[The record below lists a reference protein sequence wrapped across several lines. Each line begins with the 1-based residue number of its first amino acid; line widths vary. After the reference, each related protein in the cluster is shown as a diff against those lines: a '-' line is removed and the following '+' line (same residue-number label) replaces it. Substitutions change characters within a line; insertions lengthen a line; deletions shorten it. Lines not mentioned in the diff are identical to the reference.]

1 MKTVYKMLLG
11 ALLGFLGAYCLL
23 AAEFEMTLLDI
34 AFEATLVI
42 SGLTILLIIYCF
54 SGISRMKK
62 RVSLLVSGD
71 EEDELEAKQYRT
83 FTDSTLANT
92 VSTIL
97 SIIAIGIT
105 IVTEQPLWLILVN
118 AALFIVTIISSYAAV
133 SVLTLVYP
141 NRNLPNPS
149 DKDYSKK
156 LLAISDEGEKHV
168 MLGGLFHTYQM
179 MNILLTSAMFILIVY
194 SLGANHSQ
202 LFSIMVIGIV
212 LIILNANYVLKIRN
226 R

>member
-23 AAEFEMTLLDI
+23 AAEFEMTLLDV

-42 SGLTILLIIYCF
+42 SGLTIVLIVYCF

-62 RVSLLVSGD
+62 RVSLSVSGD
-71 EEDELEAKQYRT
+71 EEDELEVKQYRT

-97 SIIAIGIT
+97 SIIAIGMA
-105 IVTEQPLWLILVN
+105 IVTEQPIWLILVN
-118 AALFIVTIISSYAAV
+118 IAIFIVTIISSYVAI
-133 SVLTLVYP
+133 SVLKLVYP
-141 NRNLPNPS
+141 NRNLPSPS

-179 MNILLTSAMFILIVY
+179 MNILLTGAMFILIVY

-202 LFSIMVIGIV
+202 LFSIIVIGLV
-212 LIILNANYVLKIRN
+212 LIILNANYMFRIRN

>member
-23 AAEFEMTLLDI
+23 AAEFEMTLIDI

-42 SGLTILLIIYCF
+42 SGVTILLIIYCF

-62 RVSLLVSGD
+62 RVSLSVSGD

-118 AALFIVTIISSYAAV
+118 AALFIVTIFSSYAAI

-141 NRNLPNPS
+141 NRNLPSPS

>member
-23 AAEFEMTLLDI
+23 AAEFEMTLLDV

-42 SGLTILLIIYCF
+42 SGLTIVLIVYCF

-62 RVSLLVSGD
+62 RVSFSVSGD

-97 SIIAIGIT
+97 SIIAIGMA
-105 IVTEQPLWLILVN
+105 IVTELPIWLILVN
-118 AALFIVTIISSYAAV
+118 VALFIITIISSYVAL
-133 SVLTLVYP
+133 SVLKLVYP
-141 NRNLPNPS
+141 NRNLPSPT
-149 DKDYSKK
+149 DKDYNKK

-179 MNILLTSAMFILIVY
+179 MNILLTNAMFILIVY

-202 LFSIMVIGIV
+202 LFSIIVIGVV
-212 LIILNANYVLKIRN
+212 LILLNANYMFRIRN

>member
-23 AAEFEMTLLDI
+23 AAEFEMTLLDV
-34 AFEATLVI
+34 AFEATVVI

-62 RVSLLVSGD
+62 RVSLSVSGD
-71 EEDELEAKQYRT
+71 DEDELEAKQYRT
-83 FTDSTLANT
+83 FTDLTLANT
-92 VSTIL
+92 VSTIF
-97 SIIAIGIT
+97 SIVAIGIA

-118 AALFIVTIISSYAAV
+118 AALFIVSIISSYISI
-133 SVLTLVYP
+133 SVLKLVYP
-141 NRNLPNPS
+141 NRNLPSLS

-168 MLGGLFHTYQM
+168 MLDGLFHTYQM

-202 LFSIMVIGIV
+202 LFSIMVIGLV

>member
-1 MKTVYKMLLG
+1 MKTIYKMLLG

-62 RVSLLVSGD
+62 RVSLSVSGD

-83 FTDSTLANT
+83 FTDLTLANT

-97 SIIAIGIT
+97 SIIAIGIA
-105 IVTEQPLWLILVN
+105 IVTEQSLWLILVN
-118 AALFIVTIISSYAAV
+118 AALFMVTIIGSYAAI
-133 SVLTLVYP
+133 SVLKLVYP
-141 NRNLPNPS
+141 NRNLPSPS

-202 LFSIMVIGIV
+202 LFSIMVIGLV

>member
-11 ALLGFLGAYCLL
+11 ALFGFFAAYCLL
-23 AAEFEMTLLDI
+23 AAEFEMTLLEV

-42 SGLTILLIIYCF
+42 SALTILLIIYCF

-62 RVSLLVSGD
+62 RVSLSVSGD

-105 IVTEQPLWLILVN
+105 IVTEQPIWLILVN
-118 AALFIVTIISSYAAV
+118 AALFIVTIISSYVAI
-133 SVLTLVYP
+133 SVLKLVYP
-141 NRNLPNPS
+141 NRNLPSPS

-168 MLGGLFHTYQM
+168 MLGGLFHTYQL
-179 MNILLTSAMFILIVY
+179 MNILLTGAMFIMIVY

-202 LFSIMVIGIV
+202 LFSIMVIGLV
-212 LIILNANYVLKIRN
+212 LIILNASYMLKIRN

>member
-1 MKTVYKMLLG
+1 MKTVYKLLSG

-42 SGLTILLIIYCF
+42 SGLTIVLIVYCF

-62 RVSLLVSGD
+62 RVSLSVSGD

-83 FTDSTLANT
+83 FTDSTLSNT

-97 SIIAIGIT
+97 SIIATGMA
-105 IVTEQPLWLILVN
+105 IVTEQPIWLILVN
-118 AALFIVTIISSYAAV
+118 VALFIVTIISSYVAI
-133 SVLTLVYP
+133 SVLQLVYP
-141 NRNLPNPS
+141 NRNLPSPS

-202 LFSIMVIGIV
+202 LFSIIVIGLV
-212 LIILNANYVLKIRN
+212 LIILNANYMFRIRN

>member
-42 SGLTILLIIYCF
+42 SGVTILLIVYCF

-62 RVSLLVSGD
+62 RVSLSVSGD

-118 AALFIVTIISSYAAV
+118 AALFIVTIISSYVAI

-141 NRNLPNPS
+141 NRHLPNPS

-179 MNILLTSAMFILIVY
+179 MNILLTGAMFILIVY

-202 LFSIMVIGIV
+202 LFSILVIGVV

>member
-11 ALLGFLGAYCLL
+11 ALLGFLAAYCLL
-23 AAEFEMTLLDI
+23 AAEFEMTLLDV

-62 RVSLLVSGD
+62 RVSLSVSGD

-83 FTDSTLANT
+83 FTDLSLSNT

-97 SIIAIGIT
+97 SIIAIGVA
-105 IVTEQPLWLILVN
+105 IVTEQPIWLILVN
-118 AALFIVTIISSYAAV
+118 AALFIVTIISSYVAI
-133 SVLTLVYP
+133 SVLKLVYP
-141 NRNLPNPS
+141 NRNLPSPS

-179 MNILLTSAMFILIVY
+179 MNILLTGAMFILIVY

-202 LFSIMVIGIV
+202 LFSIMVIGVI
-212 LIILNANYVLKIRN
+212 LIILNASYMLRIRN

>member
-23 AAEFEMTLLDI
+23 AAEFEMTLLDV

-62 RVSLLVSGD
+62 RVSLSVSGD

-83 FTDSTLANT
+83 FTDLTLANT
-92 VSTIL
+92 VSTIF
-97 SIIAIGIT
+97 SIVAMGIA
-105 IVTEQPLWLILVN
+105 IVTEQPIWLILVN
-118 AALFIVTIISSYAAV
+118 AALFIVSIISSYIAI
-133 SVLTLVYP
+133 SVLNLVYP

-168 MLGGLFHTYQM
+168 MLGGLYHTYQM
-179 MNILLTSAMFILIVY
+179 MNVLLTGAMFILIVY
-194 SLGANHSQ
+194 SIGANHSQ
-202 LFSIMVIGIV
+202 LFSIMVIGLV

>member
-23 AAEFEMTLLDI
+23 AAEFEMTLLDV
-34 AFEATLVI
+34 AFEATIVI
-42 SGLTILLIIYCF
+42 TGLTIILIIYCF

-62 RVSLLVSGD
+62 RVSLSVSGD
-71 EEDELEAKQYRT
+71 EEDELEARQYRT
-83 FTDSTLANT
+83 FTDLSLANT

-97 SIIAIGIT
+97 SIIAIGVA
-105 IVTEQPLWLILVN
+105 IVTEQQLWLILVN
-118 AALFIVTIISSYAAV
+118 VALFMITIISSYVAI
-133 SVLTLVYP
+133 SVLKLVYP
-141 NRNLPNPS
+141 NRNLPSPS
-149 DKDYSKK
+149 DKDYARK

-168 MLGGLFHTYQM
+168 MLEGLFYTFQM
-179 MNILLTSAMFILIVY
+179 MNILLTGAMFILIVY

-202 LFSIMVIGIV
+202 LFSIMIIGLI
-212 LIILNANYVLKIRN
+212 LIILNAQYMLKIRN

>member
-1 MKTVYKMLLG
+1 MKTIYKMLLG

-62 RVSLLVSGD
+62 RVSLSVSGD

-83 FTDSTLANT
+83 FTDVTLANT

-97 SIIAIGIT
+97 SIIAIGIS
-105 IVTEQPLWLILVN
+105 IVTEQPLWLILAN
-118 AALFIVTIISSYAAV
+118 AALFLITVILSYTSI
-133 SVLTLVYP
+133 SVLNLVYP

-202 LFSIMVIGIV
+202 LFSIVVIGVV

>member
-23 AAEFEMTLLDI
+23 AAEFEMTLLDV

-54 SGISRMKK
+54 SRISRMKK
-62 RVSLLVSGD
+62 RVSLSVSGD

-83 FTDSTLANT
+83 FTDLTLANT
-92 VSTIL
+92 VSTIF
-97 SIIAIGIT
+97 SIVAIGIA
-105 IVTEQPLWLILVN
+105 IVTEKPLWLILVN
-118 AALFIVTIISSYAAV
+118 AALFIVTVISSYISI
-133 SVLTLVYP
+133 SVLKLVYP
-141 NRNLPNPS
+141 NRNLPSLS

-168 MLGGLFHTYQM
+168 MLDGLFHTYQM

-202 LFSIMVIGIV
+202 LFSIMVIGLV
-212 LIILNANYVLKIRN
+212 LIILNANYVLRIRN

>member
-23 AAEFEMTLLDI
+23 AAEFEMTLLDVS
-34 AFEATLVI
+34 FEATLVI
-42 SGLTILLIIYCF
+42 SGLTIVLIVYCF

-62 RVSLLVSGD
+62 RVSFSVSGD

-97 SIIAIGIT
+97 SIIAIGMA
-105 IVTEQPLWLILVN
+105 IVTELPIWLILVN
-118 AALFIVTIISSYAAV
+118 VALFIITIISSYVAL
-133 SVLTLVYP
+133 SVLKLVYP
-141 NRNLPNPS
+141 NRNLPSPT
-149 DKDYSKK
+149 DKDYNKK

-179 MNILLTSAMFILIVY
+179 MNILLTGAMFILIVY

-202 LFSIMVIGIV
+202 LFSIIVIGVV
-212 LIILNANYVLKIRN
+212 LILLNANYMFRIRN

>member
-23 AAEFEMTLLDI
+23 AAEFELTLLQA

-42 SGLTILLIIYCF
+42 TGLTVLFIIYCF

-62 RVSLLVSGD
+62 RVSLSVSGD
-71 EEDELEAKQYRT
+71 EEDELEVKQYRT
-83 FTDSTLANT
+83 FTDVTLANT

-97 SIIAIGIT
+97 SIIAIGIS
-105 IVTEQPLWLILVN
+105 IVTEQPLWLILAN
-118 AALFIVTIISSYAAV
+118 AALFLITVILSYV
-133 SVLTLVYP
+133 STSVLKLVYP
-141 NRNLPNPS
+141 NRHLPSPT
-149 DKDYSKK
+149 DKDYGKK

-168 MLGGLFHTYQM
+168 MLDGLFHTFQM
-179 MNILLTSAMFILIVY
+179 MNILLTGAMFILIVY

-202 LFSIMVIGIV
+202 LFSIIVVGLV
-212 LIILNANYVLKIRN
+212 LIILNAYYMLKIRN
-226 R
+226 H

>member
-1 MKTVYKMLLG
+1 MKTVYKLLSG

-42 SGLTILLIIYCF
+42 SGLTIVLIVYCF

-62 RVSLLVSGD
+62 RVSFSVSGD

-83 FTDSTLANT
+83 FTDSTLSNT

-97 SIIAIGIT
+97 SIIATGMA
-105 IVTEQPLWLILVN
+105 IVTEQPIWLILVN
-118 AALFIVTIISSYAAV
+118 VALFIVTIISSYVAI
-133 SVLTLVYP
+133 SVLQLVYP
-141 NRNLPNPS
+141 NRNLPSPS

-202 LFSIMVIGIV
+202 LFSIIVIGLV
-212 LIILNANYVLKIRN
+212 LIILNANYMFRIRN

>member
-1 MKTVYKMLLG
+1 MKTVYKMVLG

-23 AAEFEMTLLDI
+23 AAEFEMTLLDA

-62 RVSLLVSGD
+62 RVSLSVSGD

-83 FTDSTLANT
+83 FTDLTLANT

-97 SIIAIGIT
+97 SIIAIGMA
-105 IVTEQPLWLILVN
+105 IVTEQPIWLILVN
-118 AALFIVTIISSYAAV
+118 VTLFIVTIISSYVAI
-133 SVLTLVYP
+133 SVLKLVYP
-141 NRNLPNPS
+141 NRNLPSPS

-168 MLGGLFHTYQM
+168 MLGGLFHTYQL
-179 MNILLTSAMFILIVY
+179 MNILLIGAMFILIVY

-202 LFSIMVIGIV
+202 LFSIMVIGLV
-212 LIILNANYVLKIRN
+212 LIILNANYMFRIRN

>member
-1 MKTVYKMLLG
+1 MKTVYKLLSG

-23 AAEFEMTLLDI
+23 AAEFEMTLLDV

-42 SGLTILLIIYCF
+42 SGLTIILIVYCF

-62 RVSLLVSGD
+62 RVSLSVSGD
-71 EEDELEAKQYRT
+71 EEDELEVKQYRT

-97 SIIAIGIT
+97 SIIATGMA
-105 IVTEQPLWLILVN
+105 IVTEQPIWLILVN
-118 AALFIVTIISSYAAV
+118 VALFIVTIISSYVAI
-133 SVLTLVYP
+133 SVLQLVYP
-141 NRNLPNPS
+141 NRNLPSPS

-202 LFSIMVIGIV
+202 LFSIIVIGLV
-212 LIILNANYVLKIRN
+212 LIILNANYMFRIRN

>member
-1 MKTVYKMLLG
+1 MKTIYKTLLG

-23 AAEFEMTLLDI
+23 AAEFEMTLLDV

-42 SGLTILLIIYCF
+42 SGLTIVLIVYCF

-62 RVSLLVSGD
+62 RVSLSVSGD

-83 FTDSTLANT
+83 FTDLTLANT

-97 SIIAIGIT
+97 SIIAIGMA
-105 IVTEQPLWLILVN
+105 IVTEQPIWLILVN
-118 AALFIVTIISSYAAV
+118 VALFIVTIISSYVAI
-133 SVLTLVYP
+133 SVLKLVYP
-141 NRNLPNPS
+141 NRKLPSPS
-149 DKDYSKK
+149 DKDYGKK

-179 MNILLTSAMFILIVY
+179 MNILLTGAMFILIVY

-202 LFSIMVIGIV
+202 LFSIIVIGFV
-212 LIILNANYVLKIRN
+212 LIMLNANYMFRIRN

>member
-1 MKTVYKMLLG
+1 MKTVYKLLSG
-11 ALLGFLGAYCLL
+11 ALLGFLSAYCLL

-42 SGLTILLIIYCF
+42 SGLTIVLIVYCF

-62 RVSLLVSGD
+62 RVSLSVSGD

-83 FTDSTLANT
+83 FTDSTLSNT

-97 SIIAIGIT
+97 SIIATGMA
-105 IVTEQPLWLILVN
+105 IVTEQPIWLILVN
-118 AALFIVTIISSYAAV
+118 VALFIVTIISSYVAI
-133 SVLTLVYP
+133 SVLQLVYP
-141 NRNLPNPS
+141 NRNLPSPS

-202 LFSIMVIGIV
+202 LFSIIVIGLV
-212 LIILNANYVLKIRN
+212 LIILNANYMFRIRN

>member
-1 MKTVYKMLLG
+1 MKTVYKLLSG

-42 SGLTILLIIYCF
+42 SGLTIVLIVYCF

-62 RVSLLVSGD
+62 RVSLSVSGD
-71 EEDELEAKQYRT
+71 EEDELEVKQYRT

-97 SIIAIGIT
+97 SIIATGMA
-105 IVTEQPLWLILVN
+105 IVTEQPIWLILVN
-118 AALFIVTIISSYAAV
+118 VALFIVTIISSYVAI
-133 SVLTLVYP
+133 SVLQLVYP
-141 NRNLPNPS
+141 NRNLPSPS

-202 LFSIMVIGIV
+202 LFSIIVIGLV
-212 LIILNANYVLKIRN
+212 LIILNANYMFRIRN

>member
-62 RVSLLVSGD
+62 RVSLSVSGD

-83 FTDSTLANT
+83 FTDLTLANT
-92 VSTIL
+92 VSTIF
-97 SIIAIGIT
+97 SIVAIGIA

-118 AALFIVTIISSYAAV
+118 ATLFIVTVISSYISI
-133 SVLTLVYP
+133 SVLKLVYP
-141 NRNLPNPS
+141 NRNLPSLS

-202 LFSIMVIGIV
+202 LFSIMVIGLV

>member
-23 AAEFEMTLLDI
+23 AAEFEMTLLDV

-42 SGLTILLIIYCF
+42 SGLTIALIVYCF

-62 RVSLLVSGD
+62 RVSLSVSGD
-71 EEDELEAKQYRT
+71 EEDELEVKQYRT

-97 SIIAIGIT
+97 SIIAIGMA
-105 IVTEQPLWLILVN
+105 IVTEQPIWLILVN
-118 AALFIVTIISSYAAV
+118 VAIFIVTIISSYVAI
-133 SVLTLVYP
+133 SVLKLVYP
-141 NRNLPNPS
+141 NRNLPSPS

-179 MNILLTSAMFILIVY
+179 MNILLTGAMFILIVY

-202 LFSIMVIGIV
+202 LFSIIVIGLV
-212 LIILNANYVLKIRN
+212 LIILNANYMFRIRN

>member
-23 AAEFEMTLLDI
+23 AAEFEMTLLDV

-42 SGLTILLIIYCF
+42 SGLTIVLIVYCF

-62 RVSLLVSGD
+62 RVSFSVSGD

-97 SIIAIGIT
+97 SIIAIGMA
-105 IVTEQPLWLILVN
+105 IVTELPIWLILVN
-118 AALFIVTIISSYAAV
+118 VALFIITIISSYVAL
-133 SVLTLVYP
+133 SVLKLVYP
-141 NRNLPNPS
+141 NRNLPSPT
-149 DKDYSKK
+149 DKDYNKK

-179 MNILLTSAMFILIVY
+179 MNILLTGAMFILIVY

-202 LFSIMVIGIV
+202 LFSIIVIGIV
-212 LIILNANYVLKIRN
+212 LILLNANYMFRIRN

>member
-23 AAEFEMTLLDI
+23 AADFEMTLLDI

-42 SGLTILLIIYCF
+42 SGLTIVLIVYCYA
-54 SGISRMKK
+54 GISRMKK
-62 RVSLLVSGD
+62 RVSLSVSGD
-71 EEDELEAKQYRT
+71 EEDELEAKQSRT
-83 FTDSTLANT
+83 FNDLSLSNT

-97 SIIAIGIT
+97 SIIAIGVA
-105 IVTEQPLWLILVN
+105 IVTEQPIWLILFNV
-118 AALFIVTIISSYAAV
+118 ALFIVTIMSSYVAI
-133 SVLTLVYP
+133 SVLKLVYP
-141 NRNLPNPS
+141 NRNLPSPT

-179 MNILLTSAMFILIVY
+179 MNILLTGAMFILIVY

-202 LFSIMVIGIV
+202 LFSIIVIGFV
-212 LIILNANYVLKIRN
+212 LIILNANYMFRIRN

>member
-11 ALLGFLGAYCLL
+11 ALFGFFAAYCLL
-23 AAEFEMTLLDI
+23 AAEFEMTLLEV
-34 AFEATLVI
+34 AFEATVVI
-42 SGLTILLIIYCF
+42 SVLTILLIIYCF

-62 RVSLLVSGD
+62 RVSLSVSGD

-83 FTDSTLANT
+83 FTDLSLSNT

-97 SIIAIGIT
+97 SIIAIGMA
-105 IVTEQPLWLILVN
+105 IVTEQPIWLILVN
-118 AALFIVTIISSYAAV
+118 TALFIVTIISSYVAI
-133 SVLTLVYP
+133 SVLKLVYP
-141 NRNLPNPS
+141 NRNLPSPS

-168 MLGGLFHTYQM
+168 MLGGLFHTYQL
-179 MNILLTSAMFILIVY
+179 MNILLTGAMFIMIVY

-202 LFSIMVIGIV
+202 LFSIMVIGLV
-212 LIILNANYVLKIRN
+212 LIILNASYMLKIRN

>member
-23 AAEFEMTLLDI
+23 AAEFEMTLLDV

-62 RVSLLVSGD
+62 RVSLSVSGD

-83 FTDSTLANT
+83 FTDLTLANT
-92 VSTIL
+92 VSTIF
-97 SIIAIGIT
+97 SIVAIGIA

-118 AALFIVTIISSYAAV
+118 AALFIVSIISSYISI
-133 SVLTLVYP
+133 SVLKLVYP
-141 NRNLPNPS
+141 NRNLPSLS
-149 DKDYSKK
+149 DKEYSKK

-194 SLGANHSQ
+194 SLGTNHSQ
-202 LFSIMVIGIV
+202 LFSIMVIGVV

>member
-23 AAEFEMTLLDI
+23 AAEFEMTLLDV

-42 SGLTILLIIYCF
+42 SGLTIVLIVYCF

-62 RVSLLVSGD
+62 RVSFSVSGD

-97 SIIAIGIT
+97 SIIAIGMA
-105 IVTEQPLWLILVN
+105 IVTELPIWLILVN
-118 AALFIVTIISSYAAV
+118 VALFIITIISSYVAL
-133 SVLTLVYP
+133 SVLKLVYP
-141 NRNLPNPS
+141 NRNLPSPT
-149 DKDYSKK
+149 DKDYNKK

-179 MNILLTSAMFILIVY
+179 MNILLTGAMFILIVY

-202 LFSIMVIGIV
+202 LFSIIVIGIV
-212 LIILNANYVLKIRN
+212 LILLNANYMFKIRN